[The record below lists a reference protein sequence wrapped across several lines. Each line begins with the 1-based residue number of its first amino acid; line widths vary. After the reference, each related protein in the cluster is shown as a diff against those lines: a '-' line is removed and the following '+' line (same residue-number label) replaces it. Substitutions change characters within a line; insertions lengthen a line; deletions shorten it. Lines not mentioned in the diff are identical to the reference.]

1 MGLDIAIVIQARM
14 SSSRFPE
21 KVLNPLCGMPML
33 MWTINYCRQINLPL
47 FVLTSTDESDDQ
59 LIGMLEKNYVSYY
72 RGSLENV
79 VSRYLS
85 FMKEYQVKKV
95 VRISGDSPLINPDVI
110 LKVIAQDQE
119 LADADLTTNVFP
131 RTFPK
136 GQSVEVIPRKSLE
149 LLRDRS
155 LSESDIEHV
164 TPYFYANNKEFKIN
178 NLNNTE
184 DLSSINLSVDTK
196 EDLLRVNQF
205 MALKSLNYSSSALSW
220 EKFSKAIVES
230 RIFQ

>member
-21 KVLNPLCGMPML
+21 KVLSPLCGMPML
-33 MWTINYCRQINLPL
+33 MWTINYCRKVNLPL
-47 FVLTSTDESDDQ
+47 FVLTSTDESDNQ
-59 LIGMLEKNYVSYY
+59 LVGMLEKNDVSYY
-72 RGSLENV
+72 RGSLKNV

-85 FMKEYQVKKV
+85 FMREHQVKKV

-110 LKVIAQDQE
+110 LKVIEQDQE

-131 RTFPK
+131 RSFPK

-149 LLRDRS
+149 LLRDRG

-164 TPYFYANNKEFKIN
+164 TPYFYANYKEFKIN

-205 MALKSLNYSSSALSW
+205 MALASLNFSSSALSW

>member
-1 MGLDIAIVIQARM
+1 MGIDIALVIQART

-21 KVLNPLCGMPML
+21 KVLSPLRGIPML
-33 MWTINYCRQINLPL
+33 LWTINYCRKTNLPL
-47 FVLTSTDESDDQ
+47 FVLTSTDKSDDQ

-85 FMKEYQVKKV
+85 FMKEHQVKKV

-131 RTFPK
+131 RSFPK

-149 LLRDRS
+149 LLRDRN

-164 TPYFYANNKEFKIN
+164 TPYFYANYKEFKIN
-178 NLNNTE
+178 TLNNTE

-196 EDLLRVNQF
+196 EDLSRVNQF

>member
-1 MGLDIAIVIQARM
+1 MGIDIALVIQART

-21 KVLNPLCGMPML
+21 KVLSPLRGTPML
-33 MWTINYCRQINLPL
+33 LWTIKYCRKINLPL
-47 FVLTSTDESDDQ
+47 FVLTSTDKSDDQ
-59 LIGMLEKNYVSYY
+59 LVGMLEKNYVSYF

-85 FMKEYQVKKV
+85 FMKEHQVKKV

-110 LKVIAQDQE
+110 LKVIEQDQE

-131 RTFPK
+131 RSFPK

-149 LLRDRS
+149 LLRDRN

-164 TPYFYANNKEFKIN
+164 TPYFYANYKEFKIN